1 MDLIKKLLK
10 KIKSSDKNRI
20 LKAMERVSE
29 GELRGVK
36 LSGKNQYRIRV
47 GNYRIKYRVENGN
60 QIIDEVRRRDEK
72 TYRN

>member
-47 GNYRIKYRVENGN
+47 GNYRIKYRVESGK
-60 QIIDEVRRRDEK
+60 QVIDEVRRRDEK
-72 TYRN
+72 TYKN